1 MELCTLCGELIHI
14 RYREALA
21 PSPDSHYSFIMGN
34 TLKTWFLSFVHLF
47 FPRQC
52 AGCGAALHEGEEGIC
67 MRCNID
73 MPRTNYHTYKDNR
86 AERMFWGKIP
96 LERATS
102 FFFYHKG
109 SDFRRILHQLK
120 YGGRKDLGTIMGRFM
135 AAELLAADYFSDIDV
150 IVPIPLHPR
159 KQKLRGYNQSE
170 CIARGVA
177 SVAGIPIDVTSVL
190 RKRHTET
197 QTRKSAFERWE
208 NVDGIFLLHRP
219 ERFAGKHVLLID
231 DVLTTGATVTAC
243 ADAFSEVE
251 GVRISVLA
259 LAVAGS

>member
-1 MELCTLCGELIHI
+1 
-14 RYREALA
+14 
-21 PSPDSHYSFIMGN
+21 
-34 TLKTWFLSFVHLF
+34 
-47 FPRQC
+47 
-52 AGCGAALHEGEEGIC
+52 

-73 MPRTNYHTYKDNR
+73 MPRTNYHTYKDNQT
-86 AERMFWGKIP
+86 ERMFWGRMP
-96 LERATS
+96 LARATS

-109 SDFRRILHQLK
+109 SGFRRILHQLK
-120 YGGRKDLGTIMGRFM
+120 YGGRKDLGEIMGRFM
-135 AAELLAADYFSDIDV
+135 AAELMAADFFRDVDV
-150 IVPIPLHPR
+150 IVPVPLHAR

-177 SVAGIPIDVTSVL
+177 SVTGIPIDATSVL

-208 NVDGIFLLHRP
+208 NVDGIFVLCRP

-243 ADAFSEVE
+243 ADAFKEVE
-251 GVRISVLA
+251 GMRISVLT